1 MFCLKKICQIT
12 LLFSIFA
19 VNNKTSFAELG
30 YVFNNGAFFDGKFIN
45 GEDKVDKNE
54 NNDTTKDKNKN
65 NDNNADEVVN
75 NGGYDKNKTGN
86 VRNKLRL
93 KINGIGEFQYF
104 YNGQSSPYNQT
115 ILPNGAQTSPA
126 LLSHSSVYNGQESI
140 INMLGKIDINPEFV
154 RYKPDD
160 VQGEGVNPIALKV
173 GLKISQP
180 FMKATKNIDP
190 KYAPQEY
197 IYVDTDYFHFEL
209 GSVNSA
215 ASKMRVDAQKIASGN
230 GGVFG
235 TWWRYINL
243 PVYNTNGLSTADANA
258 LNAMSPIYMLYPVLP
273 NEAGFTAQRGII
285 GQPITT
291 AMFSG
296 IPNNPN
302 LSYGSTAQP
311 YPTHGAY
318 SNKISIYS
326 KRIKGVKIGFSYSP
340 NTAQSGYL
348 TKEINGNTSF
358 YNNTIGGYVKNY
370 IAVAVDYRKQWDK
383 YGIGIAVSATY
394 EHGNVMPANF
404 LFSNNNT
411 GRTETIKVGNS
422 IYQERY
428 DLNAWNIGAQIVWK
442 NYSIAYSYGDWGRS
456 LLYKNFA
463 IGNGD
468 YQVPTQGRKSY
479 YHTLGLGANYGP
491 VRLGLTYM
499 RSNYGGNKLDAWS
512 VGSDIKIISM
522 KYLRV
527 EPFFEYVGFHFHT
540 PENQLKVGGVK
551 YKTLKNTGFVIS
563 TGIRVSF

>member
-19 VNNKTSFAELG
+19 VNNKTSFAELS

-65 NDNNADEVVN
+65 NDNNTDEAVN

-104 YNGQSSPYNQT
+104 YNGQSSPYTQT
-115 ILPNGAQTSPA
+115 ILPNGMQTSPVI
-126 LLSHSSVYNGQESI
+126 LSHSSVYNGQTSV

-160 VQGEGVNPIALKV
+160 IQGEGVNPIALKV

-180 FMKATKNIDP
+180 FMNATKNIDP

-370 IAVAVDYRKQWDK
+370 IAVAIDYRKQWDK

-404 LFSNNNT
+404 LFNNNNT

-463 IGNGD
+463 ILNGD

-479 YHTLGLGANYGP
+479 YHTLGLGA
-491 VRLGLTYM
+491 
-499 RSNYGGNKLDAWS
+499 NYGGNKLDAWS

-551 YKTLKNTGFVIS
+551 YKALKNTGFVIS